1 MRYFDI
7 FVSPK
12 EEKLWE
18 VVEAAEE
25 LGFSGI
31 CFAPKFSGLEDLE
44 RSRKLA
50 SEVASDFS
58 AEIFTGTVVTAR
70 DARELGRTVRKV
82 RKRVEVVL
90 VLGGDYRI
98 NRAACTHR
106 MVDVLLGPNSG
117 PDPCMDLFCAKS
129 AVRTGTV
136 VAFEFRSVLKS
147 YGTGRSDVLRAM
159 RILAS
164 LSRET
169 GFEVVTCSG
178 ARTRWELRD
187 PRALVSLALVSGLD
201 EKKAKAS
208 VSSVPAGIVER
219 NRKRLS
225 KNQMWD
231 GVEVVE

>member
-12 EEKLWE
+12 GEKLWE

-44 RSRKLA
+44 RSRKLV

-58 AEIFTGTVVTAR
+58 AEIFTGTVIAVKNV
-70 DARELGRTVRKV
+70 RELGRTVRKV

-98 NRAACTHR
+98 NRAACTNR
-106 MVDVLLGPNSG
+106 MVDILLRPNFGPE
-117 PDPCMDLFCAKS
+117 PCMDLFCARS
-129 AVRTGTV
+129 AARTGTA
-136 VAFEFRSVLKS
+136 VALEFRSVLKN
-147 YGTGRSDVLRAM
+147 YGTERSDVLRAM
-159 RILAS
+159 RVLVS

-178 ARTRWELRD
+178 ARTRWEVRD
-187 PRALVSLALVSGLD
+187 PRALASLALVSGLD

-208 VSSVPAGIVER
+208 VSSVPSGILDR
-219 NRKRLS
+219 NRERLS
-225 KNQMWD
+225 ENRVWN